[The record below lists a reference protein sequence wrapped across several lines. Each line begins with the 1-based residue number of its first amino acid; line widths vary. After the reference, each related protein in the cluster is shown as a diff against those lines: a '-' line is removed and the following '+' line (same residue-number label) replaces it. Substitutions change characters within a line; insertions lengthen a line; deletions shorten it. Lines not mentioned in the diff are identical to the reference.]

1 MFIKPLRGRSRSI
14 IVNTVK
20 ESIVVNPIKI
30 IQSMVRLLSYPNR
43 KAEQTQSA
51 NRKYII
57 ESGIVDS
64 PAALRVVVMSIMAF
78 KAGINS
84 EVRVVILSFLA

>member
-1 MFIKPLRGRSRSI
+1 
-14 IVNTVK
+14 
-20 ESIVVNPIKI
+20 
-30 IQSMVRLLSYPNR
+30 MVRLLSYPNR
-43 KAEQTQSA
+43 NAEQTQRA
-51 NRKYII
+51 NRKHMI

-84 EVRVVILSFLA
+84 DVRVVILSFLA